1 MKEKNLPDD
10 NISQSIEELTKE
22 INSIVD
28 KLEKEEDLKS
38 SLDSYQKL
46 IKLNNIV
53 EKKFQKKSKY
63 IQQNMK
69 ERIEDIIKKKDAK
82 KSK

>member
-28 KLEKEEDLKS
+28 KLEKEEDLKN

-82 KSK
+82 KFK

>member
-1 MKEKNLPDD
+1 MKEKNLPDY

-28 KLEKEEDLKS
+28 KLEKEEDLKN

>member
-28 KLEKEEDLKS
+28 KLEKEEDLK
-38 SLDSYQKL
+38 
-46 IKLNNIV
+46 N
-53 EKKFQKKSKY
+53 
-63 IQQNMK
+63 
-69 ERIEDIIKKKDAK
+69 
-82 KSK
+82 

>member
-28 KLEKEEDLKS
+28 KLEKEEDLKN

>member
-22 INSIVD
+22 INSIVN
-28 KLEKEEDLKS
+28 KLEKEEDLKN
-38 SLDSYQKL
+38 SLDNYQKL
-46 IKLNNIV
+46 IKLNNII
-53 EKKFQKKSKY
+53 EKKFKKKSKY

-69 ERIEDIIKKKDAK
+69 EKIESIIKKKDAK